1 VSLTAADV
9 AEIMRL
15 VEQSSFDELTLEVE
29 GMKLCLR
36 RGGAVS
42 AAPADQPSTDNRAN
56 GATRSPGIAASSAL
70 ARSPAADAAAPN
82 AAANALTSSARNAPA
97 TAAGG
102 TSANASGHS
111 AIPTGAAALDP
122 NVQDVVA
129 PLLGTFYRAPKPGA
143 APFVEVGSVVE
154 EDTVIAI
161 IEVMKLMNSVRAGV
175 RGTVTEVLVSDGSL
189 VEYEQVLL
197 RVRKAG

>member
-15 VEQSSFDELTLEVE
+15 VEQSSFDELLLEVD

-36 RGGAVS
+36 RGAGIS
-42 AAPADQPSTDNRAN
+42 AAPMEQGSASSRSH
-56 GATRSPGIAASSAL
+56 GASLVAPNSAGAASATSVA
-70 ARSPAADAAAPN
+70 AHAPAADAAVRSAARAAGSAAP
-82 AAANALTSSARNAPA
+82 LPSSA
-97 TAAGG
+97 TAAS
-102 TSANASGHS
+102 T
-111 AIPTGAAALDP
+111 DP

-143 APFVEVGSVVE
+143 QPFVEVGSVVE

-175 RGTVTEVLVSDGSL
+175 RGTVTEILVSDGSL

-197 RVRKAG
+197 RVRKEG